1 MNFRL
6 TALTSAC
13 ALALAACGAP
23 SPEASPAPAEPAAA
37 PEVTVDADAEWHLV
51 DEESRLTFV
60 STKADEIA
68 EVQTFDNIMGNVS
81 PLGLATVD
89 ITLNSVDTNIEQRD
103 ERMRTMLFDTE
114 TYPTMTVTAETPLDG
129 FSDLEIGDRER
140 TNTPVT
146 VSLHGQDR
154 VYDADLYV
162 TRIGP
167 KKVLVETASPVLVHA
182 DDFGLEAGVEALRE
196 VANLPSISPAVPVS
210 VSFVFEQ

>member
-89 ITLNSVDTNIEQRD
+89 IPLNSVDTNIEQRD

-140 TNTPVT
+140 INTPVT